1 MSTFNGYIP
10 EFPDIRV
17 DHFRNIPGRSAPLA
31 CFLSHVHSDHLDGL
45 DNDRIR
51 LPFVY
56 CSAATKEILV
66 RLEKRR
72 DRLNLAK
79 GILEKEKK
87 TYKHLK
93 RVLKPIPLET
103 PTLIELAPRNEVRIT
118 LFDANHCTGAVM
130 FFGMKTID
138 CIYLDTSNT
147 GPMAFPTKSDGLK
160 ELIGKVRKYPP
171 DTKFHF
177 SAWTFGY
184 EDVWAALSRTLDSQI
199 HVDKYKIKLYQSLR
213 QEVSDGQLHFLAPEG
228 PVLAGCI
235 VGNSPKEGCL
245 TTDKDVRIHSCEKGM
260 GCSAYEEDDVVLIR
274 PIITRLPSGVEVA
287 EVGIGGG
294 WGDLVPSHEVAMD
307 PDEIKELLEIVFAE
321 TDKPTVEDIRRMLL
335 AELSS
340 NSEAISL
347 DGIPSGGDH
356 ISLKHLGES
365 LLRKLAQNSNEEPD
379 ERRDYSSRNNGLP
392 KLITFPYSRHSS
404 YPELLDLVK
413 IFKPKDVY
421 PCTVDEEGW
430 HEGLSMEKLFGNHCS
445 ASIFRHDSEMRH
457 LVNTLAA
464 EKEMTSQQTQTTVVS
479 RSSSISKDQSEEF
492 TLIASRWA
500 PEDGPSTPF
509 PDQKN
514 FGTPS
519 GKLSPGW
526 SEEIITSPPAPTS
539 QKGVAS
545 TDQALDLATA
555 GLGPSSSSQT
565 LRRRPTID
573 MMSPPQLKRF
583 SAAGSEQQS
592 LAPDDNSIRG
602 GTDLRLPL
610 KTLVAL
616 LGNAPALCNQAIIA
630 FLALSAGDIGVETY
644 IAQAL
649 PVLGSM
655 VKKVDQLVSPMILSG
670 LHMTMRTLSKQALD
684 SLLEF
689 QTSVDADSIEEID
702 PDLYTDKLLSPLQ
715 FLDREFRQAISLL
728 HSMSELSQPEV
739 SSDTEDINNQDGL
752 TLVKDREL
760 AGSDY
765 GDNGSDYPTD
775 NDHSSSGCI
784 ELGIHDPIDNI
795 LRCTECN
802 HEIWEHKAG
811 TLNLISGFCT
821 GCDRGASPFYEEFDF
836 PGAFP
841 RIYENGEDESEAEPE
856 EARALIGQEHLD
868 YQSSAYDTQDEDS
881 QIVLTEE
888 YEMNSFIDDDEVF
901 SDSGSDTSNDGSKV
915 DYKSEFE
922 KLQQEHANL
931 RADYFDLVDEYSQF
945 KHDMLGT
952 TEEEDEDQDD
962 EMEDVATDETGTHI
976 VDVVVA
982 HGDRVVTDAVI
993 STFRAEEENK
1003 TVGNT
1008 RLGEQE
1014 GEGEG
1019 EGEGEVDDTNE
1030 PVVEKL
1036 DGIAMVAM
1044 PSTFSRTRGDIM
1056 DL

>member
-1 MSTFNGYIP
+1 
-10 EFPDIRV
+10 
-17 DHFRNIPGRSAPLA
+17 
-31 CFLSHVHSDHLDGL
+31 
-45 DNDRIR
+45 
-51 LPFVY
+51 
-56 CSAATKEILV
+56 
-66 RLEKRR
+66 
-72 DRLNLAK
+72 
-79 GILEKEKK
+79 
-87 TYKHLK
+87 
-93 RVLKPIPLET
+93 
-103 PTLIELAPRNEVRIT
+103 
-118 LFDANHCTGAVM
+118 
-130 FFGMKTID
+130 
-138 CIYLDTSNT
+138 
-147 GPMAFPTKSDGLK
+147 
-160 ELIGKVRKYPP
+160 
-171 DTKFHF
+171 
-177 SAWTFGY
+177 
-184 EDVWAALSRTLDSQI
+184 
-199 HVDKYKIKLYQSLR
+199 
-213 QEVSDGQLHFLAPEG
+213 
-228 PVLAGCI
+228 
-235 VGNSPKEGCL
+235 
-245 TTDKDVRIHSCEKGM
+245 
-260 GCSAYEEDDVVLIR
+260 
-274 PIITRLPSGVEVA
+274 
-287 EVGIGGG
+287 
-294 WGDLVPSHEVAMD
+294 
-307 PDEIKELLEIVFAE
+307 
-321 TDKPTVEDIRRMLL
+321 
-335 AELSS
+335 
-340 NSEAISL
+340 
-347 DGIPSGGDH
+347 
-356 ISLKHLGES
+356 
-365 LLRKLAQNSNEEPD
+365 
-379 ERRDYSSRNNGLP
+379 
-392 KLITFPYSRHSS
+392 
-404 YPELLDLVK
+404 
-413 IFKPKDVY
+413 
-421 PCTVDEEGW
+421 
-430 HEGLSMEKLFGNHCS
+430 MEKLFGNHCS

-573 MMSPPQLKRF
+573 MMSPPQLKRVRLSDESQMDGTTSSNSLTPSS

-592 LAPDDNSIRG
+592 LAPDGNSIRG

-644 IAQAL
+644 IARAL

-655 VKKVDQLVSPMILSG
+655 VEKVDQLVSPMILSG
-670 LHMTMRTLSKQALD
+670 LHMTMRTLSQQALD

-715 FLDREFRQAISLL
+715 FLDREFRQAISYSNKSHSSQARPWNSARLL

-881 QIVLTEE
+881 QIVLNEE

-962 EMEDVATDETGTHI
+962 EMEDVATDETGAHI

-1036 DGIAMVAM
+1036 DGITMVAM
-1044 PSTFSRTRGDIM
+1044 PSTFSRTRGEIM